1 MKIYGDFIYF
11 NEETGRDEFDPYVYS
26 VFFANK
32 IQERL
37 LIPEEEGGGT
47 VTLGLSL
54 EAFADKLESDLESF
68 YKRFYGEIVADEEL
82 SILQE
87 EIEEKVGIRI
97 EFINFFTL
105 CSFVNAL
112 IREHLFVLLKPLPND
127 VIGEIKEPKEI
138 IITDADGT
146 KVSITRKR
154 LVNAV
159 VKVIKSTNSK
169 EYEIEKIVRIDE
181 ITNNVVMQS
190 KFVSLIAIF
199 LQKYFPDARRR
210 KNCCRVSEP
219 EQRLILRMLMHFN
232 LSPEGITLTTS
243 RFRQLIGYFDTLEK
257 NEADMSLMGFHKI
270 TFVKYE
276 DWSRNARDWTKTSFI
291 LHPLEEGD
299 KISLENAS
307 ELIKNLK

>member
-1 MKIYGDFIYF
+1 MKTYGDFIYF

-32 IQERL
+32 IQERIYL
-37 LIPEEEGGGT
+37 SGDSGET

-54 EAFADKLESDLESF
+54 VAFADKLESDLESF
-68 YKRFYGEIVADEEL
+68 YKRFFGEIVADKEL
-82 SILQE
+82 SKLQE
-87 EIEEKVGIRI
+87 EIEENVGIRI
-97 EFINFFTL
+97 EFLNFYTL
-105 CSFVNAL
+105 CSFVDAL
-112 IREHLFVLLKPLPND
+112 IREHYFILLKPSAKDALAEFKD
-127 VIGEIKEPKEI
+127 AKEVTV
-138 IITDADGT
+138 TDADGT

-159 VKVIKSTNSK
+159 VKVIRSTNSN

-199 LQKYFPDARRR
+199 LQKYFPDAKRR

-232 LSPEGITLTTS
+232 LSPEGVTLTTS
-243 RFRQLIGYFDTLEK
+243 RFRQLIRYFDALEK
-257 NEADMSLMGFHKI
+257 NEADLPLLGTHKL
-270 TFVKYE
+270 TPVKYE
-276 DWSRNARDWTKTSFI
+276 DWSRNAKDWTKTSFI
-291 LHPLEEGD
+291 LHPLEKGD
-299 KISLENAS
+299 QIYFDNAE